1 MIFILIINIKF
12 KDNKDMNY
20 FINNFLIL
28 QKYCLDKEKDFLLQY
43 EYAISDKNKNKIV
56 IIEKY
61 INKES
66 YLNIHRKSIK
76 FLNFKE
82 NIKNLNLIISGES
95 YII

>member
-12 KDNKDMNY
+12 KDKEDMEY

-43 EYAISDKNKNKIV
+43 EYAISDKNKNKII

-61 INKES
+61 KNKDA
-66 YLNIHRKSIK
+66 YLNIHRKSK
-76 FLNFKE
+76 QFLNFKE
-82 NIKNLNLIISGES
+82 NIKNLNLIIDGES
-95 YII
+95 FTI

>member
-12 KDNKDMNY
+12 KDKEDMEY

-43 EYAISDKNKNKIV
+43 EYAISDKNKNKII

-61 INKES
+61 KNKDA
-66 YLNIHRKSIK
+66 Y
-76 FLNFKE
+76 
-82 NIKNLNLIISGES
+82 
-95 YII
+95 